1 MMRFFK
7 ILWKTTKLAFVLLSL
22 LVAAICAGIV
32 VFAVYDVPMPASLA
46 SRAFSHVAPPS
57 LSLKVESLSVSLV
70 GGLKAHGVSI
80 MDMSQGYRGRFLA
93 GADDVMVD
101 PLARKVVLVGAK
113 YPRLPD
119 SYYAP
124 ENHEKNARVEVSLPV
139 IPKFSL
145 VLERPDILAVRPER
159 VVADVEVGP
168 DRVEVDRVRLDWP
181 DMDERMKIEGS
192 CVVDFARQEIVGSVE
207 GEAKQSHI
215 RPMLEA
221 LDVPVSLPY
230 VDGFTEV
237 PRSVPSRCAWKV
249 NLVNNDLD
257 LDLGLHPTLGKYRG
271 VSMKRADGDLH
282 LHVYTRGDWL
292 NYTHVFGPIVGVGPD
307 GEPLEGTVKVSGTNG
322 YNVVQVLAKSALPV
336 AELLKIGGFDGDYV
350 GDDVIGESS
359 CDLEFRFPRSMTN
372 NYEVLDG
379 RGHVEVKD
387 GMLMRIRGFKGL
399 LDLLADKVPGVSW
412 FTDSTQ
418 ASCDYVIEKGVL
430 KTDNIYIEG
439 SVFSIKMYGT
449 FDANRDRLDFVVR
462 VQFTKRDSFMGRILH
477 PLAWPFT
484 KLLLEFRLGGST
496 ADPQWR
502 YISVIDRVVEVAK

>member
-1 MMRFFK
+1 MIRFFK
-7 ILWKTTKLAFVLLSL
+7 ILWKTAKLAIVLISL
-22 LVAAICAGIV
+22 LVTAICALV
-32 VFAVYDVPMPASLA
+32 VVLVVHDVPLPASLA
-46 SRAFSHVAPPS
+46 SQAFSHVAPS
-57 LSLKVESLSVSLV
+57 GISLKVKSISVSLV

-80 MDMSQGYRGRFLA
+80 MESAQGYRSRFLA
-93 GADDVMVD
+93 GADDVVVD
-101 PLARKVVLVGAK
+101 PVSRKVVLVGAK

-124 ENHEKNARVEVSLPV
+124 GNHEKNARVEVSLPV

-159 VVADVEVGP
+159 VVAEVEVTP
-168 DRVEVDRVRLDWP
+168 DRVEVGRIRLDWP
-181 DMDERMKIEGS
+181 DQDERMKIEGS
-192 CVVDFARQEIVGSVE
+192 CLIDFARQEIVGSVE

-237 PRSVPSRCAWKV
+237 PCGVPSRCAWKV

-257 LDLGLHPTLGKYRG
+257 LDLGLHPTLGKYKG

-292 NYTHVFGPIVGVGPD
+292 NYTHVFGPIVGVGPK

-322 YNVVQVLAKSALPV
+322 YNVVQVSAKSALPV
-336 AELLKIGGFDGDYV
+336 ADLLKIGGFDGDYV

-379 RGHVEVKD
+379 SGRIEVKD
-387 GMLMRIRGFKGL
+387 GMLMRMKGFRGL
-399 LDLLADKVPGVSW
+399 LALLADKVPGVSW

-430 KTDNIYIEG
+430 KSDNIYIEG

-449 FDANRDRLDFVVR
+449 FDANRDSLDFVAR
-462 VQFTKRDSFMGRILH
+462 VQFTKKDSLMGKILH

-484 KLLLEFRLGGST
+484 KMLLEFRLGGST